1 MAINSDHVTG
11 FVVGVGA
18 CVAGYYY
25 YRQNQAQVDEFL
37 RGHGIEL
44 PALETRDYN
53 SFSLEELVGEKEK
66 LEDLIAERE
75 LTTGQADKKTGK

>member
-1 MAINSDHVTG
+1 MSVNSDQITG
-11 FVVGVGA
+11 FAVGVGV
-18 CVAGYYY
+18 CVLGYYY

-44 PALETRDYN
+44 PAIETRDYGT
-53 SFSLEELVGEKEK
+53 FSLEELVMEKEK

-75 LTTGQADKKTGK
+75 LAAGQGEKKSGK